1 MSAIFDSSV
10 VLGLPEESLLAAFNR
25 SGVLAPSDV
34 HVARRLGRLAGET
47 DELVALAAAFAVRAP
62 RVGHVRVDLTSVR
75 QTAEGEV
82 EEDEVDLDGLPW
94 PDAPAWV
101 ERVASSP
108 LVAVG
113 EEATA
118 AAPLRLVG
126 SALYLDRY
134 WRDERAVAADLLA
147 RARGLRV
154 AGAGVDAGAASGGG
168 WVARSARSVTE
179 ALSGETDP
187 EQRWAVAMALL
198 RGLAVIAGGPGT
210 GKTTTVA
217 RLIGLLAEQAE
228 EAGGE
233 LPLVALTAPTGKA
246 ANRMQEAVR
255 AAARSVT
262 PSGGAQALLENL
274 EAATVHR
281 LLRQRPD
288 NASRFRYNRYN
299 RLPHDVV
306 VIDETSMLS
315 LWLMARLVEAV
326 RHDARLVLV
335 GDPEQLASVEAG
347 AVLGDVVG
355 PASGRLRMHPRAR
368 VELEEVTGVGL
379 DVVDVPEHA
388 SEIGDSVVV
397 LRTNHRFRGALAEL
411 AEAVRSGDADA
422 AVSVLGE
429 GDGTLEWLAS
439 DLAEVPEPGSGV
451 LEPLRLLACDAG
463 RDLFVAARAGDRPVV
478 LEALSSWR
486 ILCAHRRG
494 PAGVSSWN
502 ARVVQWLVDEI
513 EGFAADGEWYVGRP
527 VVVTANDY
535 SLRLFNGDTG
545 VIVAREEGG
554 IAAAFDRG
562 LVSPSRLSD
571 VDTVYA
577 MTVHKAQG
585 SEFDQVAVV
594 LPQATSRILTRELLY
609 TAVTRAKRRLV
620 VVGGEESVRAAV
632 ARPIARASGL
642 TARLWGGVGV

>member
-1 MSAIFDSSV
+1 MSAPVDSSV
-10 VLGLPEESLLAAFNR
+10 VLGLPEKSLLAEFNR
-25 SGVLAPSDV
+25 AGVLAPADV

-62 RVGHVRVDLTSVR
+62 RVGHVRVELTSVR
-75 QTAEGEV
+75 ETAEGEV

-94 PDAPAWV
+94 PDAPVWV
-101 ERVASSP
+101 ERVASSA
-108 LVAVG
+108 LVALG
-113 EEATA
+113 EEPTVV
-118 AAPLRLVG
+118 APLRLVG

-147 RARGLRV
+147 RARALPMRG
-154 AGAGVDAGAASGGG
+154 ADAGGTTGDGGGAGFAK
-168 WVARSARSVTE
+168 SVTE
-179 ALSGETDP
+179 ALTNETDP

-228 EAGGE
+228 DSGGE
-233 LPLVALTAPTGKA
+233 LPLVALAAPTGKA

-255 AAARSVT
+255 AATRSVAT
-262 PSGGAQALLENL
+262 SGAARALLENL
-274 EAATVHR
+274 EAATIHR

-299 RLPHDVV
+299 RLPHDIV

-355 PASGRLRMHPRAR
+355 PASSRLRMHAGAR
-368 VELEEVTGVGL
+368 TELEEMTGVGL
-379 DVVDVPEHA
+379 DVVEVPEQA

-411 AEAVRSGDADA
+411 AAAVRSGDADA
-422 AVSVLGE
+422 VVSVLGE
-429 GDGTLEWLAS
+429 GDETVEWLAC
-439 DLAEVPEPGSGV
+439 DLADVPEPATGV
-451 LEPLRLLACDAG
+451 LEPLRVLACDAG
-463 RDLFVAARAGDRPVV
+463 RYLFSAARVGDRRGA

-502 ARVVQWLVDEI
+502 ARVVQWLADEI
-513 EGFAADGEWYVGRP
+513 EGFSADGEWYVGRP
-527 VVVTANDY
+527 VVVTKNDY

-545 VIVAREEGG
+545 VIVARAEGG
-554 IAAAFDRG
+554 IAAGFDRG

-577 MTVHKAQG
+577 TTVHKAQG

-609 TAVTRAKRRLV
+609 TAVTRAKRCLV
-620 VVGGEESVRAAV
+620 VVGGEQSVRAAV

-642 TARLWGGVGV
+642 TARLWGGAEV